1 MKEKKLIQKLSY
13 SASGKSFRG
22 LLCMLTFCAFVAGAV
37 VSFYAIYTYGNA
49 IIRNAGKDFR
59 ESPVYQSDIEN
70 EMLDLLQQIKQAY
83 RNEYGDGVVTVIDA
97 DSMKA
102 YDYDLEEIRNDR
114 QGDSLSAASL
124 ADLEPYRYKTN
135 REGMVSD
142 VSDYRNVVSE
152 IMNDMPEEDFLYLD
166 TDAFRNLFVNNGH
179 LNENH
184 CYSDS
189 FSQNAYFVFDSLSED
204 IEKEV
209 NLEILDGEA
218 ADSVSVQDISGKAYA
233 VYDPDQEVFYS
244 TWDAYFE
251 PMESYIYSIAELK
264 AYLQSVDSIQTRY
277 DSLLMPL
284 LHCYNYPVEE
294 MLNNPLEQYEMLLQ
308 AKSFLAEYDTLGGL
322 YYFEAEGDVYTNTEV
337 LSDIRSRADWYCL
350 TKSPEDPA
358 IVYTRNTKEGGSMS
372 DETVVVNDAVT
383 FPVNITL
390 YFSMEPGSQVR
401 SERVI
406 VQHFH
411 EYPFYAQYTM
421 VFLAVAVLAFILL
434 IVQAVWLIET
444 TGREGKERKEIILN
458 RFDRI
463 PTELWAVLCGTVLVG
478 SIFFAYTNPGGLHFE
493 GGIVSMC
500 TAAEVTALPPAFCF
514 MILTLSFARRI
525 KAHNLWSGSLLYRL
539 ARRLRNDGG
548 GAGVRALKACR
559 KRLGSLSGTHK
570 FVIVFTLYVAV
581 CTLCLLVCILCLF
594 SDYRSGVAVSR
605 WSFLIYLLTQT
616 AAFFAVYSIVKD
628 TDRVIQGVQEI
639 TRGNL
644 DYKVEVNEKVSLYT
658 ELSEGINHIGDGLKA
673 AVETSLKDERMK
685 TELITNVSHDLK
697 TPLTSIINYINL
709 LKTEKMPTPEAE
721 HYVEVLD
728 SKAWRLRQLTEDL
741 VEAAKATSGN
751 IELEMMP
758 LAFDELMKQA
768 LGEFED
774 KFVSRE
780 LTVVAHYPEKPVM
793 VMADGRR
800 IYRIIE
806 NVLQNAYK
814 YALPGT
820 RIYADLA
827 DMDGTVTF
835 TLKNIS
841 AAPLNISPDEL
852 MERFTRGDAA
862 RTTEGSGLG
871 LSIAKDLTRLQG
883 GTFQIILDGDLFKV
897 MIAFPELK
905 Q

>member
-13 SASGKSFRG
+13 STSGKRFRG
-22 LLCMLTFCAFVAGAV
+22 LLCMLTFCALVASTAI
-37 VSFYAIYTYGNA
+37 SFYAIYTYGDA
-49 IIRNAGKDFR
+49 IIRNSGKDFR
-59 ESPVYQSDIEN
+59 ENPVYQSDIEN
-70 EMLDLLQQIKQAY
+70 EMLYLLQQIKQAY
-83 RNEYGDGVVTVIDA
+83 GNEYGDGVVTVIDA
-97 DSMKA
+97 YSMRA
-102 YDYDLEEIRNDR
+102 YDYDLGEIRNDKQR
-114 QGDSLSAASL
+114 SSLSANSL
-124 ADLEPYRYKTN
+124 EDLKPYLYKTN
-135 REGMVSD
+135 TVGIEKD
-142 VSDYRNVVSE
+142 ISDYRSAVNE
-152 IMNDMPEEDFLYLD
+152 IMYNIPEDDFLYLD

-189 FSQNAYFVFDSLSED
+189 FSENAYFVFDSLSKDDEV
-204 IEKEV
+204 EV
-209 NLEILDGEA
+209 NLEISSEEA
-218 ADSVSVQDISGKAYA
+218 AGRVSVQDISGKEYA

-251 PMESYIYSIAELK
+251 PMESYIYSISELK
-264 AYLQSVDSIQTRY
+264 AYLQSVDLMRARY
-277 DSLLMPL
+277 DSFLIPL

-294 MLNNPLEQYEMLLQ
+294 MLGNPLEQYEVILQ

-322 YYFEAEGDVYTNTEV
+322 YYFEAGEDVYTNAGA

-350 TKSPEDPA
+350 TKPA
-358 IVYTRNTKEGGSMS
+358 GDSAVVYTRNTKEGVSMS
-372 DETVVVNDAVT
+372 GETTLANGAVT
-383 FPVNITL
+383 FPENITL

-401 SERVI
+401 SEREI
-406 VQHFH
+406 VRHFQ
-411 EYPFYAQYTM
+411 EYSFYASYTL
-421 VFLAVAVLAFILL
+421 VFLAAAVMAFILL
-434 IVQAVWLIET
+434 VAQAVWLIRT
-444 TGREGKERKEIILN
+444 TGRESKESKEIVLN

-463 PTELWAVLCGTVLVG
+463 PTELWAVLCGAALVG
-478 SIFFAYTNPGGLHFE
+478 SIFFACTNPGGILFN
-493 GGIVSMC
+493 GDIVNMC
-500 TAAEVTALPPAFCF
+500 VVAVPFAFFF

-525 KAHNLWSGSLLYRL
+525 KAHNLWKGSLLYRL
-539 ARRLRNDGG
+539 VRQLRN
-548 GAGVRALKACR
+548 KSYW
-559 KRLGSLSGTHK
+559 KRFHSIKGTHK
-570 FVIVFTLYVAV
+570 LMIVFIIYAVV
-581 CTLCLLVCILCLF
+581 CTLCIALT
-594 SDYRSGVAVSR
+594 YRSQWFGMV
-605 WSFLIYLLTQT
+605 YLLSLLG
-616 AAFFAVYSIVKD
+616 AFFVVCYIIRDVNRI
-628 TDRVIQGVQEI
+628 TQGVQEI

-644 DYKVEVNEKVSLYT
+644 DYKVEVNRKISLYS
-658 ELSEGINHIGDGLKA
+658 ELSEEINHIGDGLKK

-774 KFVSRE
+774 KFVSRD
-780 LTVVAHYPEKPVM
+780 LAVVSHYPEEPAM

-820 RIYADLA
+820 RIYADLT
-827 DMDGTVTF
+827 DMDGTVTL

-883 GTFQIILDGDLFKV
+883 GTFKIILDGDLFKV
-897 MIAFPELK
+897 LIAFPELK

>member
-1 MKEKKLIQKLSY
+1 MKEKKLIQRLSY
-13 SASGKSFRG
+13 STLGKEFRG
-22 LLCMLTFCAFVAGAV
+22 LLCMLTFCAFVACAAV
-37 VSFYAIYTYGNA
+37 SVYAIYTYGDE
-49 IIRNAGKDFR
+49 IIRSPGKDFR

-70 EMLDLLQQIKQAY
+70 EMLYLLQQIKQAY
-83 RNEYGDGVVTVIDA
+83 GNEYGDGVVTVMDA
-97 DSMKA
+97 YSMRA
-102 YDYDLEEIRNDR
+102 YDYDLGEIRMDK
-114 QGDSLSAASL
+114 QGSSLSADSL
-124 ADLEPYRYKTN
+124 ADLKPYLYKTN
-135 REGMVSD
+135 TAGMKID
-142 VSDYRNVVSE
+142 VSDYRDVVSE
-152 IMNDMPEEDFLYLD
+152 IMDNIPEGDFLYLD
-166 TDAFRNLFVNNGH
+166 TDAFRNLFEQDGH

-184 CYSDS
+184 RYSDS
-189 FSQNAYFVFDSLSED
+189 FSEKAYFVFDSLSED
-204 IEKEV
+204 IEEEV

-218 ADSVSVQDISGKAYA
+218 AGSVSVQDISGKAYA

-251 PMESYIYSIAELK
+251 PMESYIYSISELK
-264 AYLQSVDSIQTRY
+264 AYLQSVDSIRTRY
-277 DSLLMPL
+277 DSLLIPL

-294 MLNNPLEQYEMLLQ
+294 MLGNPLEQYEQVLQ

-322 YYFEAEGDVYTNTEV
+322 YYFEAGQDVYTNAGA

-350 TKSPEDPA
+350 TKPA
-358 IVYTRNTKEGGSMS
+358 GDSAVVYTRNTKEGVSMS
-372 DETVVVNDAVT
+372 GETTLANGTVS
-383 FPVNITL
+383 FPEDITL

-401 SERVI
+401 SERAI
-406 VQHFH
+406 VHHFQ
-411 EYPFYAQYTM
+411 EYPFYTQYTM

-434 IVQAVWLIET
+434 IVQAVWLIGT
-444 TGREGKERKEIILN
+444 TGRESKEKEEIVLN
-458 RFDRI
+458 RFDRML
-463 PTELWAVLCGTVLVG
+463 TELWAVLCGAVLVG

-500 TAAEVTALPPAFCF
+500 AAAEVAVIPFAFFF

-539 ARRLRNDGG
+539 VRRLRNKTDW
-548 GAGVRALKACR
+548 
-559 KRLGSLSGTHK
+559 KRFHSIKGTHK
-570 FVIVFTLYVAV
+570 LMIVFIIYAVV
-581 CTLCLLVCILCLF
+581 CTLGIALRFEMVYFLSLL
-594 SDYRSGVAVSR
+594 G
-605 WSFLIYLLTQT
+605 
-616 AAFFAVYSIVKD
+616 AFFMVCYIIRDVNRM
-628 TDRVIQGVQEI
+628 TQGVQEI

-644 DYKVEVNEKVSLYT
+644 DYKVEVNKKISIYS
-658 ELSEGINHIGDGLKA
+658 ELSEEINHIGDGLKA

-780 LTVVAHYPEKPVM
+780 LTAVAHYPEKPAM

-820 RIYADLA
+820 RIYADLT
-827 DMDGTVTF
+827 DMDGTVTL

-897 MIAFPELK
+897 LIAFPELK